1 MGQNINWYINFLI
14 QNNLSKSIKSTL
26 CSSGIFQKID
36 EENKLW
42 YFKEADALHYLKRTT
57 EKTLS
62 RKKKEPEIDE
72 EKEIE
77 KDLQKKK

>member
-1 MGQNINWYINFLI
+1 MA
-14 QNNLSKSIKSTL
+14 KSIKSTL

-42 YFKEADALHYLKRTT
+42 FYKEEDALHYLKRTT
-57 EKTLS
+57 EKSAS
-62 RKKKEPEIDE
+62 RKKKEVEIIG

-77 KDLQKKK
+77 KNLLKKK